1 MTIEE
6 FAQTLVFIACLLLG
20 CVVLPVGLVA
30 STAPD
35 TGVSGQTSQE
45 IEFVFSSGYN

>member
-35 TGVSGQTSQE
+35 SGVSGEASPE
-45 IEFVFSSGYN
+45 IEFVFNTGYK